1 MFPNQIFLNGTKV
14 EHSKKLGRQRVQIPA
29 QAFIGF
35 VALEP
40 ISSQSCDLTSGWL
53 CYSQTPQEN
62 RSSVNPLACYQWG
75 FWPIAVSQ
83 HLKQSLACGRYLV
96 NIY

>member
-14 EHSKKLGRQRVQIPA
+14 EHWKKLGRQSVQIPA

-53 CYSQTPQEN
+53 C
-62 RSSVNPLACYQWG
+62 
-75 FWPIAVSQ
+75 
-83 HLKQSLACGRYLV
+83 
-96 NIY
+96 